1 MHLLPLI
8 LYACAAGAY
17 LAHFAGRDR
26 SVGVSDTTGTTPPL
40 VWTTW
45 RKRAS

>member
-8 LYACAAGAY
+8 LYACSAGAY

-26 SVGVSDTTGTTPPL
+26 SVGRLATGLLGGLPVGSSML
-40 VWTTW
+40 GG
-45 RKRAS
+45 